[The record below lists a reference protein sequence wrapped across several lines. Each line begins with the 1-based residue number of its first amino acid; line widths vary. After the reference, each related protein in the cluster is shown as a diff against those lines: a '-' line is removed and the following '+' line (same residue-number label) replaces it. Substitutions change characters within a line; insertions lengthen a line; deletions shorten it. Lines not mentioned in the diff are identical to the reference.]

1 MRTIFITNDIAAG
14 FTNNADLRMN
24 QAGFVRLF
32 VATMKRDFVTGLSIT
47 VLYRDMRVHDW

>member
-24 QAGFVRLF
+24 QADFVRLF
-32 VATMKRDFVTGLSIT
+32 VATMKRDFVTGLSIM
-47 VLYRDMRVHDW
+47 VLYRDMCVH